1 MLVAQY
7 NVGDNVHVDGE
18 DAIITRVDTE
28 SWVTGG
34 VQPYYWV
41 RYNSD
46 GNSGLHA
53 EEDINSGELPIICSI
68 HNQQRRE
75 IKMAYVSQEDKKE
88 LSVGIKKVLK
98 KYRSRELLEF
108 IIIAL
113 SLLDCVVVI

>member
-1 MLVAQY
+1 MTFYNNFGKVLVLRVRKENVKNLKKERKIMLIAQY
-7 NVGDNVHVDGE
+7 NIGDKVHVDGE

-53 EEDINSGELPIICSI
+53 EEDINSGELLP
-68 HNQQRRE
+68 
-75 IKMAYVSQEDKKE
+75 
-88 LSVGIKKVLK
+88 
-98 KYRSRELLEF
+98 
-108 IIIAL
+108 
-113 SLLDCVVVI
+113 VISFNS